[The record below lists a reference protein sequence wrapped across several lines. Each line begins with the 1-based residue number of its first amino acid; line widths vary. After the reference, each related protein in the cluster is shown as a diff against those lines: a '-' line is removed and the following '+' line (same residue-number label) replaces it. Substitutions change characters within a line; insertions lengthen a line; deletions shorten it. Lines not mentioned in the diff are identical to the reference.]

1 MKKILFLAISL
12 LALVGCS
19 DNSVDISGVHTF
31 CTTKQITLKDVILGG
46 DYADRKDEYYDHFG
60 CRADESK
67 CGVYT
72 FEECVEGYFK
82 D

>member
-19 DNSVDISGVHTF
+19 DNVVDISGVHTF
-31 CTTKQITLKDVILGG
+31 CTTKQITLNDVILGG
-46 DYADRKDEYYDHFG
+46 DYAERKDEYFDHFG
-60 CRADESK
+60 CREDYSK